1 MIIKNLTI
9 LIEKLKKII
18 MTERSYD
25 EECNTLISEISDL
38 THELNR
44 LNLSST
50 RRDTLHFELLFNLLH
65 LKKRLHTINAI
76 VNDREFNFL
85 NSVISEV
92 RVKYESYIE
101 ERANAKVK
109 SIIENDLS
117 HLSSKNFKNEI
128 NKTLTLELNQHL
140 SSLESKASE
149 IDAQIKKQR
158 HNANESFNNYQLKLA
173 QLFKENE
180 DSSSNRIQV
189 RLQNAESEIKMM
201 TRKFSQDMDDF
212 DELLS
217 VKKDE
222 MQRFTLQARDDI
234 LTSIQSNA
242 DNYIHDIQNKQTEI
256 INKFK
261 SDISREAS
269 VLELKINNEIS
280 KFESKNDA
288 INALLEKVG
297 LAKDAEV
304 TITQADNEL
313 KTADRLRKTGL
324 FIMGI
329 SILMLIYLF
338 RHYIGIGTPPENL
351 PKLGELGIEFFAI
364 RFMTVILVSSPAIYL
379 LKESAT
385 HRSKENLYRQR
396 GTQLLTIRGYLAD
409 MPENQKCEI
418 KHKLAS
424 NFFSFHDGK
433 VDTSNVPDFINN
445 MSEAIKIAKSLNTN
459 QSEPDKKENS
469 EK

>member
-1 MIIKNLTI
+1 MTIKNLTI
-9 LIEKLKKII
+9 LIEKLNNSILEKH
-18 MTERSYD
+18 SYD
-25 EECNTLISEISDL
+25 EECKNIISEIINL
-38 THELNR
+38 TREINI
-44 LNLSST
+44 LNLSSK
-50 RRDTLHFELLFNLLH
+50 RRSTLYFELLFNLLH
-65 LKKRLHTINAI
+65 LKKRLQSINSI
-76 VNDREFNFL
+76 VSNGEFKL
-85 NSVISEV
+85 LDSLISEV
-92 RVKYESYIE
+92 RIEYESYIE
-101 ERANAKVK
+101 ERASATIN
-109 SIIENDLS
+109 SIFEKEFS
-117 HLSSKNFKNEI
+117 HLSSKNHKDEI
-128 NKTLTLELNQHL
+128 NKILTLELNQRL
-140 SSLESKASE
+140 SSLESKATE
-149 IDAQIKKQR
+149 IDAQIKRQR
-158 HNANESFNNYQLKLA
+158 NSANESFNNYQLKLA

-180 DSSSNRIQV
+180 ESSSNRIQV
-189 RLQNAESEIKMM
+189 RLQNAEAEIKMM
-201 TRKFSQDMDDF
+201 TRKFSQSMDDF
-212 DELLS
+212 EELLS

-242 DNYIHDIQNKQTEI
+242 DGYIHDIQNKQTEI

-261 SDISREAS
+261 SDILRETS
-269 VLELKINNEIS
+269 GLESKINNEIL

-288 INALLEKVG
+288 INALLERVG

-313 KTADRLRKTGL
+313 KSADRLRMIGL
-324 FIMGI
+324 SIMGI
-329 SILMLIYLF
+329 SIVMLIYLF

-351 PKLGELGIEFFAI
+351 TKLGDLGIEFFAI

-379 LKESAT
+379 LKESAA

-409 MPENQKCEI
+409 MPENKKCDI

-433 VDTSNVPDFINN
+433 VDTSNIPDFINN
-445 MSEAIKIAKSLNTN
+445 MGEAIRIAKSLNTN
-459 QSEPDKKENS
+459 QPEPDKKENS